1 MIKLRTSVSQATVP
15 IIQSQQIIS
24 YKDSQTM
31 VEVSNLSA
39 PRPDA
44 KTPQKPAGGK
54 RVTQTVAVV
63 PPWF

>member
-1 MIKLRTSVSQATVP
+1 MIELRTFVSQATVP

-44 KTPQKPAGGK
+44 KTPQNQ
-54 RVTQTVAVV
+54 RVENV
-63 PPWF
+63 